1 MLRKFFWESDKEVY
15 FSFVLGTNS
24 GTFEM
29 VIRIFVDDDDDD
41 GHLEVDQLSGLLAAK
56 PRPPSM

>member
-24 GTFEM
+24 G
-29 VIRIFVDDDDDD
+29 IFDDDD